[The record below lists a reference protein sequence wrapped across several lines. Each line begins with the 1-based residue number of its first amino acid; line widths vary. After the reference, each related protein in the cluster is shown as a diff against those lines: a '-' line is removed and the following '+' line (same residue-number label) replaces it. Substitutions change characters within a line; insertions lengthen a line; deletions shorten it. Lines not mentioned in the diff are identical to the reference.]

1 MKTLARNMKPFT
13 YCLYTGNT
21 VPVYD
26 EYGNETG
33 ELTIGY
39 GEPQVAWGNI
49 SPATGQSAVE
59 MFGGVD
65 NYDKIIVTDD
75 LDIPIDTDT
84 VLFVG
89 KAYEVAEDGQPIY
102 NYTVSRVAKSLNF
115 VAIAIREVKVNTG
128 TSPIVSG

>member
-1 MKTLARNMKPFT
+1 MKTLARNKKPFT

-65 NYDKIIVTDD
+65 NYELVSPGADVSIEEDMLPLLGT
-75 LDIPIDTDT
+75 LT
-84 VLFVG
+84 VEEM
-89 KAYEVAEDGQPIY
+89 A
-102 NYTVSRVAKSLNF
+102 
-115 VAIAIREVKVNTG
+115 
-128 TSPIVSG
+128 

>member
-1 MKTLARNMKPFT
+1 MKTLARNKKPFT

-75 LDIPIDTDT
+75 
-84 VLFVG
+84 
-89 KAYEVAEDGQPIY
+89 GQPIY

-128 TSPIVSG
+128 ASPIVSG